1 MGHKQTMQELLDI
14 CQRRGDRLDELEK
27 ENIAM
32 REALKA
38 YQKYYCLTNAG
49 KPVENWD
56 NEMNGERKVRL
67 EIETI
72 LKNLSI

>member
-14 CQRRGDRLDELEK
+14 CQRRGDRLVELEK

-38 YQKYYCLTNAG
+38 YQKYYCLTPAG

-56 NEMNGERKVRL
+56 NEMNGEREVRL
-67 EIETI
+67 QIETT